1 VSITII
7 VPGALKDLL
16 GGSDQVACEGKTIGE
31 CIADL
36 DYKFSDFKSRV
47 LDEKGEINSSFM
59 IFLDGQNVR
68 SLSGM
73 ATSVKEGDEVNIIP
87 FAAGG

>member
-1 VSITII
+1 M
-7 VPGALKDLL
+7 KDLL
-16 GGSDQVACEGKTIGE
+16 GGSDQVTCEGKTIGE

-36 DYKFSDFKSRV
+36 DYKFSGFKSRV

-59 IFLDGQNVR
+59 IFLDGQNLR
-68 SLSGM
+68 ILDGL
-73 ATSVKEGDEVNIIP
+73 ATSVKDGDEVNIIP

>member
-1 VSITII
+1 MSITII
-7 VPGALKDLL
+7 VPGSLKDLL
-16 GGSDQVACEGKTIGE
+16 GGSDQVTCEGKTIGE

-36 DYKFSDFKSRV
+36 DCKFPGFRGKV
-47 LDEKGEINSSFM
+47 LDENGEVNSSFM

-68 SLSGM
+68 SLIGM